1 MKQLRIALAVAS
13 PVIAEGVRSMID
25 ASGDMTV
32 VLSVDSLHALAEHVI
47 AITPDAAVISTDLCP
62 SETGDV
68 KQTYPE
74 LSDMKLIAL
83 QSVLCNEEALR
94 HFDHSISIFNTA
106 GQIVRRIREAVDRRT
121 TDSYADSHDLTDRE
135 RDVLVLVA
143 KGNTNKEIAS
153 ILNIS
158 PHTVISHR
166 KNIVH
171 KTGIRSV
178 AGLTVYAILNHLID
192 GDIE

>member
-1 MKQLRIALAVAS
+1 MKQLRIAIAAAS
-13 PVIAEGVRSMID
+13 PVIAEGIRSIVD
-25 ASGDMTV
+25 ASGDLAV
-32 VLSVDSLHALAEHVI
+32 VLSVDSLHSLTSHAAAI
-47 AITPDAAVISTDLCP
+47 APDAAIISTELCP
-62 SETGDV
+62 PETGDL
-68 KQTYPE
+68 KSACPE
-74 LSDMKLIAL
+74 LSDMTLIAL
-83 QSVLCNEEALR
+83 QSSLCSDDTLR
-94 HFDHSISIFNTA
+94 HFDASITIFHTA
-106 GQIVRRIREAVDRRT
+106 EQIMRRIREAVDRPAA
-121 TDSYADSHDLTDRE
+121 DNYSDSHDLTERE

-153 ILNIS
+153 MLNIS

-178 AGLTVYAILNHLID
+178 AGLTVYAILNHLIE